1 MAQRKLNKTIST
13 FTNDPT
19 IARVDQIRRDNDK
32 VRTPKITLEDVDYA
46 MISYLTDV
54 IKPTVIENES
64 VIDVPVMFANG
75 ETYAQIQK
83 RGFMRDAQGKIM
95 TPVITLTRSSI
106 TERDSLKTLG
116 VNQNPDG
123 YEYVFRKQFTNANRY
138 DRFAVQQNKTPR
150 QEYYVS
156 PVPEFIDVSYT
167 MMIWTEYTRQLNSVI
182 EQIMPT
188 NGFAWGTTYKFP
200 VMISDYGLETTNVV
214 GEDRIVRTMIN
225 FTTKGTLLMPFEL
238 RTSNLQKRYSMKT
251 VKFSEGDASGDIG
264 FIES

>member
-116 VNQNPDG
+116 VNQNP
-123 YEYVFRKQFTNANRY
+123 
-138 DRFAVQQNKTPR
+138 
-150 QEYYVS
+150 YYVS

>member
-75 ETYAQIQK
+75 ETYA
-83 RGFMRDAQGKIM
+83 R
-95 TPVITLTRSSI
+95 
-106 TERDSLKTLG
+106 

>member
-1 MAQRKLNKTIST
+1 MSQRKLNKTIST

-64 VIDVPVMFANG
+64 VIDVPVMYANG

-156 PVPEFIDVSYT
+156 PVSEFIDVSYT

-251 VKFSEGDASGDIG
+251 VKFSEGDSSGDIG